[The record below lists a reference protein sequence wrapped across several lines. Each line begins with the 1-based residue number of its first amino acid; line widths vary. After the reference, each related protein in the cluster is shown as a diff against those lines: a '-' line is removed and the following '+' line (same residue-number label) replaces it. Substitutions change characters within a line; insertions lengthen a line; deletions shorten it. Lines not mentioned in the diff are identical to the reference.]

1 MAELERRVA
10 ELAQWRQPLAREQ
23 HEMPRVQEGH
33 APVSALQ
40 VPVATT
46 VSTSARNEEKQIL
59 LPSAE
64 EILADPL
71 LAVPEADRHFAAS
84 MAQILRD
91 TNTKVPKWLNNMET
105 SSRQGY
111 ETPTRE
117 SVLE

>member
-1 MAELERRVA
+1 VA

-64 EILADPL
+64 EILQVDSTQEFR
-71 LAVPEADRHFAAS
+71 AVLNEVVRIVRSFHDGLDFRVRPE
-84 MAQILRD
+84 M
-91 TNTKVPKWLNNMET
+91 P
-105 SSRQGY
+105 
-111 ETPTRE
+111 
-117 SVLE
+117 